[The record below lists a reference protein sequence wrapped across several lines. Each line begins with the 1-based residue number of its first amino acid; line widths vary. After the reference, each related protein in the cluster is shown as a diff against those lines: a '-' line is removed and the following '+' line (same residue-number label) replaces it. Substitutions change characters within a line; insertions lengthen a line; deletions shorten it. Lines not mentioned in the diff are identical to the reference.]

1 MAPANPVD
9 RTVQQA
15 GKHRNKDKP
24 KNPWTNKKTLE
35 KPKIIW
41 KKHKK
46 HGKKNE
52 KNGKHIKHTNSLERG
67 CFREESLNIVLC
79 FVFPL
84 FFICPRVFPMFFV
97 FPFLFFFNVFP
108 FFGGGLVLL
117 QTVWKQFVPPPFKE
131 YANNFSGPVS
141 DFCVGRHLGMQWNL

>member
-24 KNPWTNKKTLE
+24 KNPWTNKKNW
-35 KPKIIW
+35 KNQKIIW
-41 KKHKK
+41 KKHKNI
-46 HGKKNE
+46 GKKNE

-67 CFREESLNIVLC
+67 CFREESLIFFWC

-97 FPFLFFFNVFP
+97 FPFSFFLCVS
-108 FFGGGLVLL
+108 FFWGGGSSSSKQYGSNLRRHPSKSM
-117 QTVWKQFVPPPFKE
+117 QTIFRGLCQIFV
-131 YANNFSGPVS
+131 
-141 DFCVGRHLGMQWNL
+141 